1 MRIDTQSSA
10 VTSTVSLRGARQ
22 TCLAT
27 SMSAEEKPGVP
38 ALPTLNR
45 RAVLGMAPALATFVA
60 TKVSLGRHFSCLL
73 AYCSYFTSYV
83 SGYLCT

>member
-1 MRIDTQSSA
+1 MQIDAQSPA
-10 VTSTVSLRGARQ
+10 VTPTVSLRGSRQ

-38 ALPTLNR
+38 ALPQLNR
-45 RAVLGMAPALATFVA
+45 RAVLGMAPALAAFVA
-60 TKVSLGRHFSCLL
+60 TKVSLRRHFSSLL
-73 AYCSYFTSYV
+73 AHYPWVISYV